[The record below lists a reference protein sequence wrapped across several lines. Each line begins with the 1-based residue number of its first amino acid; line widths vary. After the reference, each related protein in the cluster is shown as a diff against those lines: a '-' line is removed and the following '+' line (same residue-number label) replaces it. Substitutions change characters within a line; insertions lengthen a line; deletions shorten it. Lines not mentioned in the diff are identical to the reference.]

1 VFGKSI
7 PLFKLFGFPIKL
19 DPSWFIVAIL
29 LIWSLSSFFFPET
42 YSGLGAA
49 AYWWM
54 GITAAFGLFASIVL
68 HEIGHSVVARHYGI
82 PIKGIT
88 LFIFG
93 GVAELQDE
101 PSSAKAEFLVAIAGP
116 LVSVVLALLFFGLA
130 TLAQAL
136 GGVMGVVGVLSYLGS
151 INTIVVIFNMIPAFP
166 LDGGRVLRAGLWKAW
181 GSLRKA
187 TRLTSQIGAGFGFF
201 FIGLGILSFFTVSL
215 VSGLWLVLIGLFLRT
230 AAGMSYQQLLVRQA
244 LEGESI
250 HRFMTTDPVT
260 VTPNMSVHDMIENY
274 VYRYYYK
281 LFPVVEGEKL
291 VGCVTLDR
299 LKELSPE
306 ERSSRT
312 VGDVAEACSEKNTIR
327 SDADAMEALSR
338 MSKEHSRMMVVDD
351 DRLQGIIALR
361 DLMRFFSLKIELGEE
376 TSAQQPDSKGKER
389 AAQSASVPHGQ
400 HEQQA
405 GSSGS

>member
-1 VFGKSI
+1 MFGKAI
-7 PLFKLFGFPIKL
+7 PLFKLFGFPIRL

-29 LIWSLSSFFFPET
+29 LIWSLSAFFFPET
-42 YSGLGAA
+42 YPDLGAA

-116 LVSVVLALLFFGLA
+116 VVSVLLAVLFFGLA
-130 TLAQAL
+130 TLGQLL
-136 GGVMGVVGVLSYLGS
+136 GGFVAVVAVLSYLGS

-181 GSLRKA
+181 GNLRRA
-187 TRLTSQIGAGFGFF
+187 TRITSQIGSIFGLI

-230 AAGMSYQQLLVRQA
+230 AANMSYQQLLVRQA
-244 LEGESI
+244 LEGEPI
-250 HRFMTTDPVT
+250 HRFMTPDPVT
-260 VTPNMSVHDMIENY
+260 VTPDMSVHDMIENY

-281 LFPVVEGEKL
+281 LFPVVEGDRL

-299 LKELSPE
+299 IKELSPD
-306 ERSSRT
+306 ERASRS
-312 VGDVAEACSEKNTIR
+312 VGDIADACSEKNTIR

-338 MSKEHSRMMVVDD
+338 MNQDNSRMMVVDD
-351 DRLQGIIALR
+351 GRLQGIIALR
-361 DLMRFFSLKIELGEE
+361 DLMRFFSLKIELDEASPAQKQ
-376 TSAQQPDSKGKER
+376 TSADTERPAQYGHQEQQR
-389 AAQSASVPHGQ
+389 
-400 HEQQA
+400 QA

>member
-1 VFGKSI
+1 
-7 PLFKLFGFPIKL
+7 
-19 DPSWFIVAIL
+19 
-29 LIWSLSSFFFPET
+29 
-42 YSGLGAA
+42 
-49 AYWWM
+49 
-54 GITAAFGLFASIVL
+54 VL

-187 TRLTSQIGAGFGFF
+187 TRLTSKIGAGFGFF

-338 MSKEHSRMMVVDD
+338 MSKEHSRMMVVDNG
-351 DRLQGIIALR
+351 RLQGIIALR